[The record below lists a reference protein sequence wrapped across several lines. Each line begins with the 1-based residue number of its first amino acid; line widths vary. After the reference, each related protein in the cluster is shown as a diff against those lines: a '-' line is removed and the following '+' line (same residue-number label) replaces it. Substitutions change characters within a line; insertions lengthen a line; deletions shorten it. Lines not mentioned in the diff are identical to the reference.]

1 MSGNA
6 LFTNHLLKLA
16 SDDGLPASQPRLGT
30 MAAESERLAAT
41 LNADSEQW
49 QAIRP
54 VANR

>member
-54 VANR
+54 AANR

>member
-6 LFTNHLLKLA
+6 FSTNHLLKLA
-16 SDDGLPASQPRLGT
+16 FDNGLPASQPRLET
-30 MAAESERLAAT
+30 MAAESERPGAT

-49 QAIRP
+49 QAIWP